1 MLIKTAALAFAALA
15 LISMQPA
22 FAEADVGM
30 INQNRDDLRGIQI
43 ERQNRQRE
51 WEDRSLAARQRA
63 ENEAAR
69 IRELRRRNFE
79 RDRRR
84 SWQD

>member
-1 MLIKTAALAFAALA
+1 MLIKTAALALAALA
-15 LISMQPA
+15 LISRQPA

-51 WEDRSLAARQRA
+51 WEDRSLAARKRA